1 MTEAPEDQAGCGHFI
16 DFVVHPPIPGK
27 MWDEKQAPA
36 RPDHGEDQ
44 PIESGRLIM
53 RKQSDQ
59 RPEPSAALRL
69 WTYEAALSAVPY
81 LRAVVRSLR
90 EHWLHV
96 QSVRRQIQRLDSRL
110 GRPDR
115 QTLIRRAVAV
125 QELDHADAQLEE
137 TFDELKAIDVFC
149 LDPAVGLALIPFGK
163 RDELAW
169 YVFDLFAP
177 QGLEAWRFQS
187 DPLEM
192 RRPLEQNAGS
202 ELPTRSA

>member
-1 MTEAPEDQAGCGHFI
+1 
-16 DFVVHPPIPGK
+16 
-27 MWDEKQAPA
+27 
-36 RPDHGEDQ
+36 
-44 PIESGRLIM
+44 M

-59 RPEPSAALRL
+59 QREPSATQRL
-69 WTYEAALSAVPY
+69 WTYEAALRAIPY
-81 LRAVVRSLR
+81 LRDVVRSLR
-90 EHWLHV
+90 EHWLQL
-96 QSVRRQIQRLDSRL
+96 QSVRRQIQRLSSRP

-125 QELDHADAQLEE
+125 QELAQADIKLEE
-137 TFDELKAIDVFC
+137 TFDELKAIDVYC
-149 LDPAVGLALIPFGK
+149 LDPAQGLALIPFGK
-163 RDELAW
+163 GVELAW
-169 YVFDLFAP
+169 YVFDLFSP

>member
-1 MTEAPEDQAGCGHFI
+1 
-16 DFVVHPPIPGK
+16 
-27 MWDEKQAPA
+27 
-36 RPDHGEDQ
+36 
-44 PIESGRLIM
+44 M

-59 RPEPSAALRL
+59 QPEPGATQRL

-96 QSVRRQIQRLDSRL
+96 QSVRRQIQRLDSRP

-115 QTLIRRAVAV
+115 QTLILRAAAV
-125 QELDHADAQLEE
+125 QELDQADIKLEE
-137 TFDELKAIDVFC
+137 TFDELKAIDVYG
-149 LDPAVGLALIPFGK
+149 LDPAQGLALIPFGK
-163 RDELAW
+163 GDELAW
-169 YVFDLFAP
+169 YVFDLFST
-177 QGLEAWRFQS
+177 QGLEAWRFHG

-192 RRPLEQNAGS
+192 RRPLEQNSGS

>member
-1 MTEAPEDQAGCGHFI
+1 
-16 DFVVHPPIPGK
+16 
-27 MWDEKQAPA
+27 
-36 RPDHGEDQ
+36 
-44 PIESGRLIM
+44 M

-59 RPEPSAALRL
+59 RPEPSAAQRL

-96 QSVRRQIQRLDSRL
+96 RSVRRQLRRLDARP

-125 QELDHADAQLEE
+125 QELDQADTLLEE

-149 LDPAVGLALIPFGK
+149 LDPAQGLALIPFGK
-163 RDELAW
+163 GDELAW
-169 YVFDLFAP
+169 YVFDLFSP
-177 QGLEAWRFQS
+177 QGLEAWRLHG

-192 RRPLEQNAGS
+192 RRALEQNSGS
-202 ELPTRSA
+202 QLPTRRA